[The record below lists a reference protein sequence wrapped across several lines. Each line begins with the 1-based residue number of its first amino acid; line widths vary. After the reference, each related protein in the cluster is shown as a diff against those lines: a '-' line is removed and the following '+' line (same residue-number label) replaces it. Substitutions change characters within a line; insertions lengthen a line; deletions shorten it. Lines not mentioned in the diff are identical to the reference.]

1 MHFQVKEIN
10 IFTIFAI
17 SQRSGRIKRRPRVFS
32 KAKDALYP
40 STNAPGCVFASWSVI
55 NVKLHH
61 PGIDVHTSAR
71 ARIRLG
77 ADTSHAP
84 NHKRVVCRF
93 TKAKFGPMQKS
104 ELPTDQCSI
113 VSARVELAVPQV
125 EIEVY
130 PFHFLPKSAKR
141 AEIHENSRF
150 LRSQRAAWSAHPRS
164 IARIVSA
171 MVELGFL
178 HLELGFLSRGL
189 ISFNWAIFTSAPFN
203 SVIYYAKI
211 SKSLNKPGTARGL
224 VRCALSICV
233 VYYCNDKIS
242 WRDTF
247 VFCSNKHENFDVNF
261 WLEPSKIQGRV
272 EKPLALVANTLPV
285 VVFFLVLVFV
295 QVLFRVARTSPKCVW
310 RKSISCTVYR
320 WKIYISKYLW
330 TICTNPDANT
340 ILNINACRD
349 GALKKTLKKCE
360 RRTWK

>member
-1 MHFQVKEIN
+1 MQHRVRKGRISCSPGRDRGLPLPFPPKKCQKSRN
-10 IFTIFAI
+10 TWKFTIFAFSTGSMKRASSI
-17 SQRSGRIKRRPRVFS
+17 YRAHRLRNGRIRFPTPRTRF
-32 KAKDALYP
+32 P
-40 STNAPGCVFASWSVI
+40 FA
-55 NVKLHH
+55 
-61 PGIDVHTSAR
+61 
-71 ARIRLG
+71 
-77 ADTSHAP
+77 
-84 NHKRVVCRF
+84 
-93 TKAKFGPMQKS
+93 
-104 ELPTDQCSI
+104 
-113 VSARVELAVPQV
+113 
-125 EIEVY
+125 
-130 PFHFLPKSAKR
+130 
-141 AEIHENSRF
+141 
-150 LRSQRAAWSAHPRS
+150 
-164 IARIVSA
+164 
-171 MVELGFL
+171 
-178 HLELGFLSRGL
+178 GL
-189 ISFNWAIFTSAPFN
+189 ISCNWTIFTSAPFN